1 MIQYICNR
9 CRKKLSDFEIH
20 EVFVTHRDDHDAGE
34 DDDCYHLCGNCR
46 QHLKDFMNG
55 KAVSGISEEEN
66 PLSYLEPFD
75 AKRGTDSPIYDGDY
89 PSSFCEVVDHEDA
102 ESGAND
108 NYVEVEYIEPANTEK
123 VRNMKKVFEP
133 RYKKVFEPRYVGD
146 IAEGPRDSCYVG
158 DSE

>member
-9 CRKKLSDFEIH
+9 CRKILSDFELH

-34 DDDCYHLCGNCR
+34 DDACYHLCRDCR
-46 QHLKDFMNG
+46 QRLKDFMNG
-55 KAVSGISEEEN
+55 KTVPKLSEEEN
-66 PLSYLEPFD
+66 PISSPEPFD
-75 AKRGTDSPIYDGDY
+75 AKGETNSPIYDGDY

-102 ESGAND
+102 DSGANA
-108 NYVEVEYIEPANTEK
+108 NYVEVEHVESANAEK
-123 VRNMKKVFEP
+123 VRNTE
-133 RYKKVFEPRYVGD
+133 KVFEPRYVGD

>member
-9 CRKKLSDFEIH
+9 CRKILSDFEIH

-55 KAVSGISEEEN
+55 KAVPRFNEEEN
-66 PLSYLEPFD
+66 PISYLEPFD
-75 AKRGTDSPIYDGDY
+75 AKRETGSPIYDGDY

-102 ESGAND
+102 DSGANA
-108 NYVEVEYIEPANTEK
+108 NYVEVNG
-123 VRNMKKVFEP
+123 F
-133 RYKKVFEPRYVGD
+133 
-146 IAEGPRDSCYVG
+146 
-158 DSE
+158 SEE